1 MAERLAEALTYTYI
15 DRVESLPAWLT
26 LDGLTESFHHKMKPF
41 HDTLADVRRALEY
54 GLNIDPSKD
63 GGFVITACR
72 GQELVG
78 GILMLR
84 TGMGG
89 YIPSWILLMVFVD
102 PSLRGQGVGRQLID
116 RAREHCDGDIKLHVE
131 HDNPARRLYE
141 RVGFTSKYLEMR
153 LSNP

>member
-1 MAERLAEALTYTYI
+1 MAERLAEDLEYSYF
-15 DRVESLPAWLT
+15 DRVEDLPPWLSLDLLA
-26 LDGLTESFHHKMKPF
+26 DAFHHKMKPY
-41 HDTLADVRRALEY
+41 HDTLQDVRRALEY
-54 GLNIDPSKD
+54 GLGVDPGKD
-63 GGFVITACR
+63 GGFVMTACR

-116 RAREHCDGDIKLHVE
+116 RARARCDGDIKLHVE